1 MTDRVESFQ
10 VEKTPG
16 NADAVSGPSSSRDW
30 IRDVRRVVVKI
41 GSRAL
46 VDEHN
51 HLDPAQL
58 DSLTRQMT
66 EQQRAGRQ
74 IICVTSGAV
83 AAGLGE
89 LGLKKKPDDLPTLQ
103 AAAAVGQARLIEM
116 YRQRFAKMGLTVAQV
131 LLTHPDLR
139 SRERHL
145 NARNTMMRLLD
156 VGVIPIINENDTVS
170 VEEIR
175 FGDNDKLS
183 ALVAN
188 LVTAELLV
196 LLTVTDGLLTAPP
209 DQGGKLIPFVECITD
224 ETHAL
229 AGGAGS
235 NVSKGGMRTK
245 VQAAD
250 IVTRT
255 GHRAIIANARTENI
269 LRRLMAGESLG
280 TLFQN
285 KPQKMRGKKRWIAFF
300 DNPAGD
306 IKIDDGAAAALTT
319 RGSSLLAA
327 GVFEV
332 IGEFPRGASVRILSA
347 AGREIGRGLVNYSAA
362 DLRRIAGKRTS
373 QIAEILGTVGYG
385 EVIHRDNLAL
395 P

>member
-1 MTDRVESFQ
+1 MTEPANPFHA
-10 VEKTPG
+10 EKI
-16 NADAVSGPSSSRDW
+16 VSGAENVPGRDW
-30 IRDVRRVVVKI
+30 IRGIHRMVVKI

-51 HLDPAQL
+51 HLDLKQL
-58 DSLTRQMT
+58 DTLTRQMA

-89 LGLKKKPDDLPTLQ
+89 LGLKRKPDDLPTLQ
-103 AAAAVGQARLIEM
+103 AAAAVGQARLIEL
-116 YRQRFAKMGLTVAQV
+116 YRQRFSKLGLVAAQV

-145 NARNTMMRLLD
+145 NARNTLMRLLD
-156 VGVIPIINENDTVS
+156 ANVIPIINENDTVS

-188 LVTAELLV
+188 LVDAELLV

-209 DQGGKLIPFVECITD
+209 DAGGVLIPYVEQITD

-245 VQAAD
+245 VQAAEV
-250 IVTRT
+250 VTRS
-255 GHRAIIANARTENI
+255 GHWAIIAHGRADNI
-269 LRRLMAGESLG
+269 LRRLMAGEQLG
-280 TLFQN
+280 TLF
-285 KPQKMRGKKRWIAFF
+285 KARPEKMPGKKQWIAFF

-306 IKIDDGAAAALTT
+306 VRVDDGAATALTQ

-327 GVFEV
+327 GITEV

-347 AGREIGRGLVNYSAA
+347 TGSEVGRGLVNYSSA
-362 DLRRIAGKRTS
+362 DLRRIAGKRTP
-373 QIAEILGTVGYG
+373 QIAEVLGTVGYG